1 MIVVISRRGMPRM
14 LDSSYLL
21 PFDLFQQLVI
31 WLGTSMQ
38 TYRNGRRFLE
48 TNQVLL
54 RAEIERELERLISA
68 HAEEKVEMKQQ
79 MQHHQELLRAVR
91 ERGGSSTAI
100 REAYINVY
108 GGFALDLPEWLE
120 AIEKQKAQL

>member
-1 MIVVISRRGMPRM
+1 MFFLLLLVYYATWEKVIQSASSTKKIFIEINKARMIVVVISRRGVPRM

-79 MQHHQELLRAVR
+79 M
-91 ERGGSSTAI
+91 
-100 REAYINVY
+100 
-108 GGFALDLPEWLE
+108 
-120 AIEKQKAQL
+120 